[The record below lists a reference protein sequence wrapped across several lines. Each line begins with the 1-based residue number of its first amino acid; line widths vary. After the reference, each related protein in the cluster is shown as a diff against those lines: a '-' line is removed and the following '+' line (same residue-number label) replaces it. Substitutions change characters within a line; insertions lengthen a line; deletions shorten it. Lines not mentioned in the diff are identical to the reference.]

1 MIRVLVADDHP
12 VFRRGLVGV
21 LTEEPGI
28 DVVAEAPDGDTT
40 IALAAELRP
49 DVVLMDLHMAGTG
62 GIAATRRLTAEVPD
76 VAVLV
81 LTMLDDE
88 ESVQSAL
95 HAGARGYLVKGASGD
110 RILDAVR
117 AVADGEIVFGADV
130 AGLVLGRL
138 TAERKTARTG
148 PFPMLTDREV
158 EVLTLIGLGRS
169 NTEIARRLVV
179 SDKTVRNHI
188 TNIFA
193 KLGVADR
200 AQAIVRARDAGLC

>member
-21 LTEEPGI
+21 LSEEP
-28 DVVAEAPDGDTT
+28 DVEVVAEAGDGDTAV
-40 IALAAELRP
+40 ALVSELKP
-49 DVVLMDLHMAGTG
+49 DVVLMDLHMTGSG
-62 GIAATRRLTAEVPD
+62 GIAATRRLTDEAPE

-88 ESVQSAL
+88 ESVLAAL

-110 RILDAVR
+110 RILEAVR
-117 AVADGEIVFGADV
+117 AVDLGEAVFGADV

-138 TAERKTARTG
+138 TAQRRTARAG
-148 PFPMLTDREV
+148 PFPMLTDRE
-158 EVLTLIGLGRS
+158 EEILSLIALGRS
-169 NTEIARRLVV
+169 NTEIARHLVV

-188 TNIFA
+188 TNVFA
-193 KLGVADR
+193 KLGVTDR
-200 AQAIVRARDAGLC
+200 AQAIVKARDAGLA